1 MSFFEQLLEKRSEG
15 RSTNPLTWAGL
26 MALFNGT
33 TSVTGKS
40 INPSTALQLSAVYA
54 CVTLLS
60 ETFGS
65 LPLLLY
71 RRLEVGKERATN
83 HPTYGVLHDIPNP
96 EITSIELR
104 SMMMAH
110 DLLWGHSYAEVVR
123 NGAGFVK
130 QLWPIPPW
138 RVTPQRNA
146 RNELVYQV
154 DLTAG
159 DEPGYKPDEGLVTLR
174 ADRILDIGAPLGLSP
189 ISLARETLGISMAA
203 EEYGARF
210 FSNNSTPGGI
220 LQHPGNLSKE
230 AQDRLKEQV
239 ESSTRG
245 LSNQHRLLLLEEGMQ
260 WHAMGL
266 APEDSQFLE
275 TRKFQTAEIAR
286 IFRVPPF
293 MIGDVERST
302 SWGTGIEQQNIGFV
316 TYSLRNWIVRW
327 EQRMNMTLLSE
338 TDRDIHF
345 IEILVDGLLRGDI
358 KTRYESYNTGRN
370 GGWLSANDIRELEN
384 MNPIDGG
391 NTYMTPMNMTP
402 MGNSNTEPAATN
414 EGAS

>member
-1 MSFFEQLLEKRSEG
+1 
-15 RSTNPLTWAGL
+15 
-26 MALFNGT
+26 
-33 TSVTGKS
+33 
-40 INPSTALQLSAVYA
+40 
-54 CVTLLS
+54 
-60 ETFGS
+60 
-65 LPLLLY
+65 
-71 RRLEVGKERATN
+71 
-83 HPTYGVLHDIPNP
+83 
-96 EITSIELR
+96 
-104 SMMMAH
+104 
-110 DLLWGHSYAEVVR
+110 
-123 NGAGFVK
+123 
-130 QLWPIPPW
+130 
-138 RVTPQRNA
+138 
-146 RNELVYQV
+146 
-154 DLTAG
+154 
-159 DEPGYKPDEGLVTLR
+159 
-174 ADRILDIGAPLGLSP
+174 
-189 ISLARETLGISMAA
+189 MAA

-338 TDRDIHF
+338 TDREIHF
-345 IEILVDGLLRGDI
+345 IEMLVDGLLRGDI

-370 GGWLSANDIRELEN
+370 GGWLSADDIRELEN
-384 MNPIDGG
+384 MNPLPNNQGKSYLIPS
-391 NTYMTPMNMTP
+391 NMNVT
-402 MGNSNTEPAATN
+402 SNQKPKPESEPEPEPVEESA
-414 EGAS
+414 E